1 MSDFLAQVVECVLQK
16 NVDLSNLTFILPNRR
31 AGVYL
36 KRNLKNQLK
45 KATFFPEVMTFD
57 KLVEKITGIQ
67 KTASLDILFEFYSIY
82 VENTPPE
89 STDSF
94 ELFSHWG
101 KTVLDDFNSIDNYL
115 VSPKEIFKT
124 LHGVN
129 TIYNWDPNTEISHN
143 YLQFIQKL
151 ELYYHALYKKLVDNQ
166 KAYQGML
173 FREANELSQHFVQN
187 TTRKYIFVGFGLLKK
202 AESNLIQELLEAEKA
217 EIYWDIPKQ
226 FTELYHKKQTFP
238 IQIKNEWNYFQN
250 HDFQWQF
257 DYKISTDHIEVVGVS
272 KKVGMFKYVGQCIQ
286 NETHLEETA
295 LVLADQNM
303 LPVALQS
310 LPENVNL
317 VNITMGIPLKNFPFS
332 TWVQHVYELHIHAT
346 DTQKGMYFQNVLKVL
361 QHPII
366 TSISPTIELAITNL
380 IDQNKVYL
388 QLKDIEKALSSLA
401 FEIKNILLSIFLP
414 IQKNETIAFLKKINE
429 FINYIKPQYKE
440 VELEVL
446 FHHFQLNRQ
455 LQPLLQYYPYINNL
469 KSLFQ
474 FYRQLVQS
482 DPEWA
487 GLNFIGEPLQ
497 GLQVMGFLETQTLDF
512 KHLIL
517 VSANEGTLPK
527 NKKKDSFIPFDVRK
541 IYGLPTYLEEE
552 MTQSYLF
559 YRIMQRSEKVTIL
572 YNTDSDTFG
581 GGEKSRY
588 ITQML
593 WENPG
598 IKHKFVDA
606 FIPTDVLHL
615 QTVEKSIPIIEK
627 LKQIFQKGISPSALA
642 SYIYNPMD
650 FYRQKILRIP
660 QLEEIEETVAEN
672 TLGTVVH
679 GALEDFYKPYI
690 GTLLKIQELEKSF
703 SKINQLVTQNFKKVY
718 VNGSLDEGKNKL
730 ILEVAIN
737 FVKRFIRQEINDLKN
752 GNSIKIIALEMELTE
767 SFQFEKLG
775 FSVTFHGFVDRV
787 DEYNGALRIIDYK
800 TGKVDQSQMK
810 IYNYNENIQNYKYSK
825 ALQVMLYSC
834 MITQHLQYDLSIPML
849 AGIISFKN
857 HKSGFLAV
865 NFSDN
870 KTFDSNITI
879 ERQIEFLQNMETLLL
894 EILNP
899 EIAFVEKLN

>member
-16 NVDLSNLTFILPNRR
+16 NADLSNLTFILPNRR
-31 AGVYL
+31 AGLYL
-36 KRNLKNQLK
+36 KKNLKKQLK
-45 KATFFPEVMTFD
+45 QATFFPEVMTFD
-57 KLVEKITGIQ
+57 NLVEKITGIQ
-67 KTASLDILFEFYSIY
+67 KTSSLEILFEFYNIY
-82 VENTPPE
+82 VEHTPPE

-94 ELFSHWG
+94 ELFTHWG
-101 KTVLDDFNSIDNYL
+101 KTVLDDFNTIDNYL
-115 VSPKEIFKT
+115 VPPPEIFKT
-124 LHGVN
+124 LHGIN
-129 TIYNWDPNTEISHN
+129 TIYNWDPNTEITHN

-151 ELYYHALYKKLVDNQ
+151 ELYYHALYKKLWENQ
-166 KAYQGML
+166 KAYQGIL
-173 FREANELSQHFVQN
+173 FREAVELAQHFVQN

-226 FTELYHKKQTFP
+226 FTELYHKQQTFP

-257 DYKISTDHIEVVGVS
+257 NHKIPTDHIEVVGVS
-272 KKVGMFKYVGQCIQ
+272 KKVGMFKYVGQCLQ

-310 LPENVNL
+310 LPVNVNH
-317 VNITMGIPLKNFPFS
+317 VNITMGIPLKHFPFS
-332 TWVQHVYELHIHAT
+332 SWVQQVFELHIQAS

-361 QHPII
+361 QHPIV
-366 TSISPTIELAITNL
+366 TSLTPTIAIAIQNI
-380 IDQNKVYL
+380 IDQNKVYMPI
-388 QLKDIEKALSSLA
+388 KEIEKALLPLSLVL
-401 FEIKNILLSIFLP
+401 KNNLLAIFIP
-414 IQKNETIAFLKKINE
+414 IQKSEPIAFLKMINE
-429 FINYIKPQYKE
+429 FINFIKTQYKD

-446 FHHFQLNRQ
+446 FHHFQLNQQ
-455 LQPLLQYYPYINNL
+455 LQSLLKSQPYVNNL

-497 GLQVMGFLETQTLDF
+497 GLQIMGFLETQTLDF

-517 VSANEGTLPK
+517 VSANEGILPK
-527 NKKKDSFIPFDVRK
+527 NKKKESFIPFDVRK
-541 IYGLPTYLEEE
+541 LYGLPTYLEEE
-552 MTQSYLF
+552 MAQSYLF
-559 YRIMQRSEKVTIL
+559 YRIMQRSEKVTLI

-588 ITQML
+588 ITQLL
-593 WENPG
+593 WKNPE
-598 IKHKFVDA
+598 IKHKTADA
-606 FIPTDVLHL
+606 LVPTDVIQL
-615 QTVEKSIPIIEK
+615 QIVAKNISIVET
-627 LKQIFQKGISPSALA
+627 LKRIFQKGISPSALA

-660 QLEEIEETVAEN
+660 QLGEIEETVADN

-679 GALEDFYKPYI
+679 GSLEDFYKPYI
-690 GTLLKIQELEKSF
+690 GTFLEIQELEKSYTRI
-703 SKINQLVTQNFKKVY
+703 KQLVIQNFKKVY
-718 VNGSLDEGKNKL
+718 VNGSLDDGKNKL
-730 ILEVAIN
+730 IFEVALN
-737 FVKRFIRQEINDLKN
+737 FVKRFIRQEITDLKK

-767 SFQFEKLG
+767 SFHFKQI
-775 FSVTFHGFVDRV
+775 SYPVTFHGFVDRV
-787 DEYNGALRIIDYK
+787 DVYNGALRIIDYK
-800 TGKVDQSQMK
+800 TGKVEQSQMK
-810 IYNYNENIQNYKYSK
+810 IYKYEENIQNYKYSK

-879 ERQIEFLQNMETLLL
+879 ERQTEFLQNIETLLL